1 MKTRSGFV
9 SNSSSSSFILH
20 FKEMPK
26 CVCEIEKLLLED
38 RYPTFYAEYSKRQV
52 AERLFSALETGKT
65 GDHDIQQEIADC
77 WDCWDEVE
85 DPTIPQSP
93 DTFSAPEWEEYNKK
107 VYAWAETKKEEILKK
122 YPGEYFVL
130 VEFSDNDGPLDTM
143 MEHSGCFDNFVVQ
156 RFCKH

>member
-26 CVCEIEKLLLED
+26 CVRDIEKRLSKDYYGGPFFNE
-38 RYPTFYAEYSKRQV
+38 YPKQHV

-77 WDCWDEVE
+77 WDEVE
-85 DPTIPQSP
+85 DPTRPQSP
-93 DTFSAPEWEEYNKK
+93 DTFSAPEWEEYHKK

-122 YPGEYFVL
+122 YQGEYFAL
-130 VEFSDNDGPLDTM
+130 VEFSDNDGPLDSM